1 MSIEVAVSRLQLP
14 GLVDWTGTAIRAE
27 TWFISKGVLP
37 LSKDLE
43 VDAESWLQ
51 TVRHYRRQYYYDYVV
66 SADAMRQRSL
76 TLGRN
81 RLRRIGTRQATQSGG
96 GKYRAGLALAAIM
109 GHVKV
114 TGTQFA

>member
-37 LSKDLE
+37 LSKDLA
-43 VDAESWLQ
+43 VDAESWFQ
-51 TVRHYRRQYYYDYVV
+51 TAHHYRRYYYDYVV
-66 SADAMRQRSL
+66 SAEAMRQRYL

-81 RLRRIGTRQATQSGG
+81 RLRRIGPARLSLAVGNTTQACPWPQ
-96 GKYRAGLALAAIM
+96 
-109 GHVKV
+109 
-114 TGTQFA
+114 